1 MIPLF
6 VFKSLK
12 LCFLLL
18 ISLVSYLN
26 NFIYSQG
33 HLGFNIWSVLFS
45 LPCIKH
51 KGRIFKFPEEKRSLS
66 RNTCQVSFL
75 RIPYSRPFRIILH
88 SSLLYLSVICW
99 SHVCSRELIF
109 NPLISLFVFKSLML
123 CSLLVIYLV
132 SYPNNFIYF
141 QGHCGFNIWSFL
153 LSLPCF
159 KHKGI
164 IFRFR
169 VVKRSLLKINSSI
182 SFLPIPYSLK
192 FCTVF
197 HIYLLCFRV
206 ICLLYV
212 CTRKLIYESVYFFVC
227 FLSWSCV
234 VYSSFL

>member
-1 MIPLF
+1 M
-6 VFKSLK
+6 
-12 LCFLLL
+12 
-18 ISLVSYLN
+18 
-26 NFIYSQG
+26 
-33 HLGFNIWSVLFS
+33 
-45 LPCIKH
+45 
-51 KGRIFKFPEEKRSLS
+51 KRSLLGIS
-66 RNTCQVSFL
+66 YWISFL
-75 RIPYSRPFRIILH
+75 RIPYSLKFCIVLH
-88 SSLLYLSVICW
+88 SFLLCLSVICW

-141 QGHCGFNIWSFL
+141 QGYCGFNIWYLF
-153 LSLPCF
+153 LSLLCF
-159 KHKGI
+159 KHKGR

-182 SFLPIPYSLK
+182 SFLTIPYSLK